1 MKYYIADTSLFIS
14 RMKPPEICITTPSV
28 VAEIKDASSSLFF
41 EVSCSGNISIELPN
55 EKLRNE
61 IIEVARESGDLG
73 ELSATDIDLLAKAIE
88 YKPLSIILTD
98 DYRIQNIAKILNIPA
113 QPINQKPI
121 TETYRW
127 INVCAGCGR
136 KVETGD
142 ICPRCG
148 SPVRRKRERKV
159 RS

>member
-1 MKYYIADTSLFIS
+1 MKYYIADTSLFIAS
-14 RMKPPEICITTPSV
+14 MKPPEICITTPSV

-41 EVSCSGNISIELPN
+41 EVSCSERISIELPN

-88 YKPLSIILTD
+88 YRPLSIILTD
-98 DYRIQNIAKILNIPA
+98 DYRIQNVAKILNVPA
-113 QPINQKPI
+113 QPISQKPI

-127 INVCAGCGR
+127 IKVCTGCGK
-136 KVETGD
+136 KVETRD
-142 ICPRCG
+142 TCPHCG
-148 SPVRRKRERKV
+148 SPVRRKREKRV